1 MKELLLKIVNNPG
14 VRKAALALVLAVL
27 AALGISFGTGCASF
41 GTFKP
46 EALSAAD
53 RARAAIECRVDVLE
67 PYLGDEA
74 ERWVLE
80 IAAGRVDPIRMLS
93 NLDLSVRD
101 IVQIA
106 EGFNA
111 CSASESA
118 SEPAPEPVPL
128 TKA

>member
-1 MKELLLKIVNNPG
+1 MKETLLKIVNNPG
-14 VRKAALALVLAVL
+14 VRKAALALILAVL
-27 AALGISFGTGCASF
+27 AALGITGLSGCASF

-53 RARAAIECRVDVLE
+53 RARAAIECRVEVLE

-111 CSASESA
+111 CSGPEP
-118 SEPAPEPVPL
+118 EPAPEPVPL